1 MPSPMSARPLPSS
14 IHASL
19 LAALAMLA
27 FAGNSL
33 LCRLALRDTM
43 LDAASFTTL
52 RLVSGALVLWLLVLA
67 KAPRNG
73 RPGRGSWPSALAL
86 FAYAAAFSFAYLQ
99 LTAATGALVL
109 FGAVQATMIGVGLW
123 RGERFSAIQLL
134 GFVVALAGLVVLLLP
149 GVSAPPLASALLMA
163 AAGVAWGVYSLRGAR
178 AADPLGDTAGNFLRA
193 APLAIVLS
201 LVLLAERRFDAV
213 GAGYAVAS
221 GALASGLGYAAW
233 YAVLPRLSALRAS
246 VLQLSVPAITAVG
259 GVLLLDETLSLRLL
273 LCSVAVLGG
282 VLLVVATRTTRA
294 ALRPPAS

>member
-1 MPSPMSARPLPSS
+1 MSARPLPSS

>member
-1 MPSPMSARPLPSS
+1 
-14 IHASL
+14 
-19 LAALAMLA
+19 
-27 FAGNSL
+27 
-33 LCRLALRDTM
+33 
-43 LDAASFTTL
+43 
-52 RLVSGALVLWLLVLA
+52 
-67 KAPRNG
+67 
-73 RPGRGSWPSALAL
+73 
-86 FAYAAAFSFAYLQ
+86 
-99 LTAATGALVL
+99 
-109 FGAVQATMIGVGLW
+109 
-123 RGERFSAIQLL
+123 
-134 GFVVALAGLVVLLLP
+134 
-149 GVSAPPLASALLMA
+149 
-163 AAGVAWGVYSLRGAR
+163 VYSLRGAR
-178 AADPLGDTAGNFLRA
+178 ATDPLGDTAGNFLRA
-193 APLAIVLS
+193 VPLAIALS